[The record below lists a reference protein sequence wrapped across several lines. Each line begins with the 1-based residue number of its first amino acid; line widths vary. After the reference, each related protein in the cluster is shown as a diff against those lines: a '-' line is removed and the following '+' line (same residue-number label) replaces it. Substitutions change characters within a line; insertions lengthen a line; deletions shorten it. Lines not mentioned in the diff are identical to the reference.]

1 MHSGNMLDKLK
12 QSLRESPVVRM
23 GDYSYFVHP
32 ITDGIPRMDPALL
45 QEVVDRMMEI
55 TDLRCDLLVAA
66 EAMGIHLVVPISLRT
81 GIPYVIVRKR
91 RYGLPGEVSVT
102 QVTGYSR
109 KELYINGL
117 ARGDRVVIMDD
128 VISTGGT
135 LRAIIHAFQEMGVE
149 IADIVVV
156 VEKGEG
162 RELLEREL
170 GIRIKT
176 LVKVDVRDGRTT
188 VLD

>member
-1 MHSGNMLDKLK
+1 MLDKLK

-23 GDYSYFVHP
+23 GDYYYFVHP
-32 ITDGIPRMDPALL
+32 ITDGIPYMDPTIL
-45 QEVVDRMMEI
+45 QEAVDRIMEI
-55 TDLRCDLLVAA
+55 ADLRCDRLVAA
-66 EAMGIHLVVPISLRT
+66 EAMGIPLVVPISLRT
-81 GIPYVIVRKR
+81 GIPYNIVRKR
-91 RYGLPGEVSVT
+91 RYGLPGEVSVM

-109 KELYINGL
+109 KEMYINGL
-117 ARGDRVVIMDD
+117 KRGDRVVVLDD

-135 LRAIIHAFQEMGVE
+135 LRTLIKAFQEMGVE
-149 IADIVVV
+149 VTDIVVV

-162 RELLEREL
+162 RAELEREL

-176 LVKVDVRDGRTT
+176 LVRVDVRDGKTV